1 MRTRWGLGD
10 ANRHR
15 ELTAT
20 ATVCCSPS
28 VPEML
33 AAGLTTVVGL
43 LGTDTITRSP
53 EDLLATVNA
62 VNSSPM
68 SAYHYTGGYDSVP
81 ECKSVTGSIQ
91 KDIALLPNCIGVGE
105 VAMSDHRGSQPG
117 ADHVRGRLVGRA
129 EPAVCSRRGLT
140 APVHPAQFRN
150 LVAQARVGGLLGGNA
165 GLMYVHIGTSP
176 DMLQPLWDVIRNT
189 PLPIAQILPT
199 HMSRSQELIGACTHS
214 SIASLWRRRRL
225 PGASSTLLGVTL
237 CLSV

>member
-1 MRTRWGLGD
+1 
-10 ANRHR
+10 
-15 ELTAT
+15 
-20 ATVCCSPS
+20 
-28 VPEML
+28 ML